1 MLLKTQNMMNIKE
14 VLLRWF
20 KTFFIKKLLLLVSKM
35 RILCSSIID
44 NIRGADLADMQLIS
58 KFNKVFRFFIMCY

>member
-1 MLLKTQNMMNIKE
+1 MMNIKE

-35 RILCSSIID
+35 RILYSSIID

-58 KFNKVFRFFIMCY
+58 KVNKVFRFFIMCY